1 MSYDKKLLPAAL
13 LLVGL
18 YILYVKKFETA
29 LATYGIGLL
38 IFVVTDSK
46 ELVLAFFV
54 ASMFIRTF
62 NRLFTSGKVWGPSG
76 AEPFQV
82 RDAPSIT
89 ARLESVRQGDPLQPK
104 VNQKPPVLPLYK
116 QKIEPGAITG
126 VLESPDIMD
135 NSPLQGIAQLAKE
148 GVPGVSI
155 PASAKAR
162 ALIFPPAETTVPAL
176 KESMDNPPMT
186 NPYLQNGPDN
196 EAVGDALLT
205 NGTDMS
211 NSVSAS
217 DEMSL
222 STDAA
227 PY

>member
-18 YILYVKKFETA
+18 YILYVQKFETA

-54 ASMFIRTF
+54 ASIFIKPL
-62 NRLFTSGKVWGPSG
+62 NHLFSSTWKK
-76 AEPFQV
+76 EPVGVEAFQV

-89 ARLESVRQGDPLQPK
+89 ARLESVKQGEPLQPK
-104 VNQKPPVLPLYK
+104 VDQKAPILPLYK
-116 QKIEPGAITG
+116 QHIEPGAITG
-126 VLESPDIMD
+126 VLESASILD
-135 NSPLQGIAQLAKE
+135 NSPLQGIASLGKE

-162 ALIFPPAETTVPAL
+162 VLIYPPSETSVPPL
-176 KESMDNPPMT
+176 KESMDNPPMN
-186 NPYLQNGPDN
+186 NPYLQNGPDT
-196 EAVGDALLT
+196 EGVAGALIDH
-205 NGTDMS
+205 GTDMMGGTPGS
-211 NSVSAS
+211 EMDGLTTDSA
-217 DEMSL
+217 
-222 STDAA
+222 AF
-227 PY
+227 

>member
-18 YILYVKKFETA
+18 YILYVQKFETA

-54 ASMFIRTF
+54 ASIFIKPL
-62 NRLFTSGKVWGPSG
+62 NRLFSSSWRPDPVGVE
-76 AEPFQV
+76 AFQV

-104 VNQKPPVLPLYK
+104 VDQKAPILPLYK
-116 QKIEPGAITG
+116 QHVEPGAITG
-126 VLESPDIMD
+126 VLESASILD
-135 NSPLQGIAQLAKE
+135 NSPLQGIASLGKE

-162 ALIFPPAETTVPAL
+162 VLIYPPSETSVPPL
-176 KESMDNPPMT
+176 KESMDNPPLN
-186 NPYLQNGPDN
+186 NPYLQNGPDMEGVN
-196 EAVGDALLT
+196 GALIDR
-205 NGTDMS
+205 GTDLMGGTPGYEMDGLTTD
-211 NSVSAS
+211 SA
-217 DEMSL
+217 
-222 STDAA
+222 AF
-227 PY
+227 